1 MLNIINNLA
10 LFYSNRFKNKF
21 WKIMFYFKAKN
32 TIYNINIITPLNFS
46 TVFYVHYNKY
56 YINVEKYI

>member
-10 LFYSNRFKNKF
+10 LFYSNRFKNKILENNIF
-21 WKIMFYFKAKN
+21 FNAKN